1 MKRNSRSSDKSSGMQ
16 DSIHMKQSSRGPDK
30 SPGRSVGKGS
40 GRISIGSALSWAAV
54 VVWMAFIFYLSSQ
67 VAEQSNQLSTGI
79 TETIIGIIRKLIPNA
94 KPDLN
99 SFNHFVR
106 KNAHFFAYLV
116 LGLLTSNVLVKNK
129 PHSYKRALFALLICA
144 LYAVSD
150 EVHQLYVPGR
160 GSQVTDVLIDSA
172 GALVGSGFY
181 FILSRLRHRA
191 ISA

>member
-1 MKRNSRSSDKSSGMQ
+1 
-16 DSIHMKQSSRGPDK
+16 MKQSSRDTDK
-30 SPGRSVGKGS
+30 SS
-40 GRISIGSALSWAAV
+40 GRISIGSVLSWVAV
-54 VVWMAFIFYLSSQ
+54 IVWMAFIFYLSAQ

-116 LGLLTSNVLVKNK
+116 LGLLTSNALGRNK
-129 PHSYKRALFALLICA
+129 AHSYRRALFALLICA

-160 GSQVTDVLIDSA
+160 GGQATDVLIDSA
-172 GALVGSGFY
+172 GALVGSGLY
-181 FILSRLRHRA
+181 FILTRLRHRA
-191 ISA
+191 INT